1 MPIAKNHQQILSGI
15 KVLELGQLIAGP
27 FASKTL
33 ADFGAE
39 VIKVESPGEGDP
51 LRKWRML
58 HKGTSVW
65 WQAQSRNKQSIA
77 LDLRV
82 KEGQAIARQ
91 LALEADVVIENF
103 RPGTLE
109 KWGLGWEE
117 LHQAN
122 PKMIMLR
129 ISGYGQDGPRRDEPG
144 FAAIGEAMAGLR
156 HITGHPNEVP
166 VRAGVS
172 LGDTIA
178 GLHGA
183 LGVLL
188 ALYERDARGGDG
200 QMIDVALYEAVFNL
214 TESLLPE
221 YSAFGAIRQPA
232 GGALPGIAPSN
243 AYRCKDGQYVLI
255 AGNGDSIYKRLMAL
269 IGRPDLGEDPT
280 LAHNDGRAKRVA
292 EIDGAINAW
301 TGTLSIEEVL
311 KDLVGVQ
318 VPSGK
323 IYTAKDISED
333 PHYHARGVIE
343 TVEGADGLKVQ
354 VPGIIPKLSQ
364 NPGAIR
370 YRAPTLGEHTDSVL
384 KAAGLT
390 DEQIALLKK
399 SGVLA

>member
-1 MPIAKNHQQILSGI
+1 MNQKHHQILSGI

-39 VIKVESPGEGDP
+39 VIKVESPGVGDP

-58 HKGTSVW
+58 HQGTSVW
-65 WQAQSRNKQSIA
+65 WQAQSRNKQSIC

-82 KEGQAIARQ
+82 KEGQAIARK
-91 LALEADVVIENF
+91 LALEADVIIENF

-122 PKMIMLR
+122 PKLIMLR

-156 HITGHPNEVP
+156 HITGHPNEIP
-166 VRAGVS
+166 VRAGLS

-178 GLHGA
+178 GVHGA

-200 QMIDVALYEAVFNL
+200 QMIDVALYESVFNL

-221 YSAFGAIRQPA
+221 YSAFGAIREPA

-243 AYRCKDGQYVLI
+243 AYRCGDGQFVLI
-255 AGNGDSIYKRLMAL
+255 AGNGDSIFKRLMTL
-269 IGRPDLGEDPT
+269 IGRSDLGDDPS
-280 LAHNDGRAKRVA
+280 LAQNDGRAKRVA
-292 EIDGAINAW
+292 ELDAAINAW
-301 TGTLSIEEVL
+301 TSTLTLDEVL
-311 KDLVGVQ
+311 KGLLEAE

-323 IYTAKDISED
+323 IYTAKDIAED
-333 PHYHARGVIE
+333 PHYQARGVIE
-343 TVEGADGLKVQ
+343 TVQGADGLKVQ

-364 NPGAIR
+364 NPGSIR
-370 YRAPTLGEHTDSVL
+370 FRAPTLGEHTDAVL
-384 KAAGLT
+384 QSAGLSE
-390 DEQIALLKK
+390 EQITILKK

>member
-1 MPIAKNHQQILSGI
+1 MTLPTRQILSGVKI
-15 KVLELGQLIAGP
+15 LELGQLIAGP

-65 WQAQSRNKQSIA
+65 WQAHSRNKQSIC

-82 KEGQAIARQ
+82 KEGQEIARQ

-103 RPGTLE
+103 RPGTME
-109 KWGLGWEE
+109 KWGLGWET
-117 LHQAN
+117 LHKAN
-122 PKMIMLR
+122 PKLIMLR

-156 HITGHPNEVP
+156 YITGHPGELP
-166 VRAGVS
+166 VRAGIS

-188 ALYERDARGGDG
+188 ALYERDARGGEG
-200 QMIDVALYEAVFNL
+200 QMVDVALYESVFNL

-221 YSAFGAIRQPA
+221 YSVFGVIRQPA

-243 AYRCKDGQYVLI
+243 AYLCKDGQFVLI
-255 AGNGDSIYKRLMAL
+255 AGNGDSIFKRLMIL
-269 IGRPDLGEDPT
+269 IGRQDLASDPG
-280 LAHNDGRAKRVA
+280 LDRNDGRSARVV
-292 EIDGAINAW
+292 EIDAAINVW
-301 TGTLSIEEVL
+301 TSRLNLDEVL
-311 KDLVGVQ
+311 NSLVGAQ

-323 IYTAKDISED
+323 IYTAKDIAED
-333 PHYHARGVIE
+333 PHYRARNVIE
-343 TVEGADGLKVQ
+343 TIVSSDGLKVE
-354 VPGIIPKLSQ
+354 VPGIIPKLSH

-370 YRAPTLGEHTDSVL
+370 YRAPTLGEHTNQIL
-384 KAAGLT
+384 KSAGLT
-390 DEQIALLKK
+390 DEQITVLKK
-399 SGVLA
+399 SGVLS